1 MAKTLEGIGA
11 DMADITGRV
20 RGSLVQIRNGGRGAG
35 AGSIWHPDGLI
46 VTNAHVVGSRSI
58 HVILPD
64 GRELPGRLMARE
76 PSLDLAALKV
86 DTEGLPAIELGDSRN
101 LRPGEM
107 VISLG
112 HPWGVEGAAAAG
124 VVIGVGPG
132 PPDSATSG
140 REWVIASLRLRP
152 GHSGGPMV
160 DSRGRLIGINT
171 MITGPAVAMAVP
183 VHVAKDFLQRALKAG
198 QSRTEFEL
206 EYLQVPATLV

>member
-1 MAKTLEGIGA
+1 MTLEGIGA
-11 DMADITGRV
+11 GMADIAEGV
-20 RGSLVQIRNGGRGAG
+20 RGSLVQIRNGERGAG

-46 VTNAHVVGSRSI
+46 VTNAHVVGGRSI
-58 HVILPD
+58 RVVLPD
-64 GRELPGRLMARE
+64 GRELPGRLMAHE

-86 DTEGLPAIELGDSRN
+86 DAVGLPAIELGDSRR
-101 LRPGEM
+101 LRPGEL

-124 VVIGVGPG
+124 IVIGVGPG
-132 PPDSATSG
+132 APDSPMPG

-183 VHVAKDFLQRALKAG
+183 VHVAKGFL
-198 QSRTEFEL
+198 
-206 EYLQVPATLV
+206 

>member
-1 MAKTLEGIGA
+1 
-11 DMADITGRV
+11 MADVAGGV
-20 RGSLVQIRNGGRGAG
+20 RGSLVQIRDGDRGAG
-35 AGSIWHPDGLI
+35 AGSIWHADGLI

-64 GRELPGRLMARE
+64 GREVPGLLIAHE
-76 PSLDLAALKV
+76 PTLDLAALAV
-86 DTEGLPAIELGDSRN
+86 DAGGLPAIELGDSRS
-101 LRPGEM
+101 LRPGEL

-124 VVIGVGPG
+124 VVIGVGLG
-132 PPDSATSG
+132 PSDSPTSG

-160 DSRGRLIGINT
+160 DSRGRLVGINT

-183 VHVAKDFLQRALKAG
+183 VHVAKGFLQRALKAG
-198 QSRTEFEL
+198 KGRRD
-206 EYLQVPATLV
+206 VRAA